1 MQKAIND
8 LHSGEP
14 IEVVTA
20 LNHKKQ
26 VKTT

>member
-8 LHSGEP
+8 LHSGEQ
-14 IEVVTA
+14 IEVVTE